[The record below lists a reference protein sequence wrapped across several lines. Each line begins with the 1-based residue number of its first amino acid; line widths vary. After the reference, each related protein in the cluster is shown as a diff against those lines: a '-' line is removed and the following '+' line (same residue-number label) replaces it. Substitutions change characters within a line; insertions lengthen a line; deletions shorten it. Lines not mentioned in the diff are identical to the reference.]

1 MIGPT
6 LGFYFGRR
14 ILNAILAIFGI
25 AFAIVFMFDF
35 LDLIRSTIDRPSF
48 RWATAFQTSFFRVP
62 VFSEL
67 VLPFATLFGAMAAF
81 LALSRKLE
89 LVVARAAGISVWQ
102 FTAPAVLVA
111 AGLGLFASLVYN
123 PLAAAMKDH
132 SDRMALVLAG
142 TDRSKGTSDPSKAVW
157 LRQDGEDGE
166 SIIRAAQAADRGL
179 HLADVS
185 IYGYDHTGRFRERIE
200 AATADYDDGRWRL
213 TRVDVHT
220 SGHDPQA
227 YDTYHVSTKLKREQ
241 VGESLAQP
249 DTVSFWALPSFI
261 EAARNAGLPAYQ
273 FELQYQS
280 LLARPLL
287 LVAMVAIA
295 ATVSLRVFRFGNIG
309 RMILGGVAAGFVLYV
324 VGEVARGLGGAGM
337 VPPFLAAWSPAVIAS
352 SMGFTILLYLED
364 G

>member
-6 LGFYFGRR
+6 LGRYFGRR
-14 ILNAILAIFGI
+14 ILNAIVAIFAI
-25 AFAIVFMFDF
+25 AFTIVFLFDF
-35 LDLIRSTIDRPSF
+35 LDMIRANVDRPSF
-48 RWATAFQTSFFRVP
+48 RWSIAFQASFFRIP
-62 VFSEL
+62 TFSEQ
-67 VLPFATLFGAMAAF
+67 VLPFATLFGAMTAF

-102 FTAPAVLVA
+102 FTAPAVIVA

-123 PLAAAMKDH
+123 PVAAAMKEH
-132 SDRMALVLAG
+132 SDRMVLELSG
-142 TDRSKGTSDPSKAVW
+142 SDRHTAIDSGRPVW

-166 SIIRAAQAADRGL
+166 SIIRAGRAIDRGL

-185 IYGYDHTGRFRERIE
+185 IFSYDKTGKFRERIE
-200 AATADYDDGRWRL
+200 AGTADYEDGYWRL
-213 TRVDVHT
+213 GSARVYA
-220 SGHDPQA
+220 SGHDPQV
-227 YDTYHVSTKLKREQ
+227 YDTWRVSTRLKREQ

-261 EAARNAGLPAYQ
+261 ETARNAGLPAFQ
-273 FELQYQS
+273 FELQYQL

-309 RMILGGVAAGFVLYV
+309 RLILGGVAAGFVLYV

-337 VPPFLAAWSPAVIAS
+337 VPPFLAAWSPAVVAS

>member
-6 LGFYFGRR
+6 LGLYFARR
-14 ILNAILAIFGI
+14 ILNAILAIFAI

-35 LDLIRSTIDRPSF
+35 LDMIRATVDRPSF
-48 RWATAFQTSFFRVP
+48 RWGVAFQASFFRIP
-62 VFSEL
+62 TFSEQ
-67 VLPFATLFGAMAAF
+67 VLPFATLFGAMTAF

-102 FTAPAVLVA
+102 FTAPAVMVA
-111 AGLGLFASLVYN
+111 AGLGLFATAVYN
-123 PLAAAMKDH
+123 PFAAGMKER
-132 SDRMALVLAG
+132 SDRLVLTLAG
-142 TDRSKGTSDPSKAVW
+142 TEKKTLMDTAQAVW

-166 SIIRAAQAADRGL
+166 SIVRAARAVDRGL
-179 HLADVS
+179 HLADVD
-185 IYGYDHTGRFRERIE
+185 IYAFDKTGRFRERIQ
-200 AATADYDDGRWRL
+200 ATAADYDDGGWRL
-213 TRVDVHT
+213 TKARVYT
-220 SGHDPQA
+220 SGHDPQE
-227 YDTYHVSTKLKREQ
+227 YDTYRLSSRLKREQ

-249 DTVSFWALPSFI
+249 DTLSFWALPAFI
-261 EAARNAGLPAYQ
+261 ETARNAGLPAYQ

-337 VPPFLAAWSPAVIAS
+337 VPPALAAWSPAVVAS

>member
-1 MIGPT
+1 MIGST
-6 LGFYFGRR
+6 LGVYFGRR
-14 ILNAILAIFGI
+14 ILNAILAIFAI

-35 LDLIRSTIDRPSF
+35 LDMIRATVDRPNF
-48 RWATAFQTSFFRVP
+48 KWTIAFQASFFRIP
-62 VFSEL
+62 TFSEQ
-67 VLPFATLFGAMAAF
+67 VLPFATLFGAMTAF

-102 FTAPAVLVA
+102 FITPALIVA
-111 AGLGLFASLVYN
+111 AALGLFATVVYN
-123 PLAAAMKDH
+123 PIAASMKEH
-132 SDRMALVLAG
+132 SDRMALTLVG
-142 TDRSKGTSDPSKAVW
+142 GDKKALLDGATGVW

-166 SIIRAAQAADRGL
+166 SIIRAGRAVDRGL
-179 HLADVS
+179 HLTDVS
-185 IYGYDHTGRFRERIE
+185 VYAFDKTGRFRERIE
-200 AATADYDDGRWRL
+200 AEAADYDDGRWL
-213 TRVDVHT
+213 LSKGNVYT
-220 SGHDPQA
+220 SGRDPQVF
-227 YDTYHVSTKLKREQ
+227 DTYRVSTRLKREQ

-273 FELQYQS
+273 FELQYQL

-287 LVAMVAIA
+287 LVAMVSIA

-337 VPPFLAAWSPAVIAS
+337 VPPFLAAWSPAVVAS

>member
-14 ILNAILAIFGI
+14 ILNAILAIFAV

-35 LDLIRSTIDRPSF
+35 LDMIRATVDRPSF
-48 RWATAFQTSFFRVP
+48 RWGIAFQASFFRVP
-62 VFSEL
+62 AFSEQ

-111 AGLGLFASLVYN
+111 AGLGLFATLVFN
-123 PLAAAMKDH
+123 PFAAAMKEH
-132 SDRMALVLAG
+132 SDRMVLALAG
-142 TDRSKGTSDPSKAVW
+142 TEKKTMMDTAQAVW

-166 SIIRAAQAADRGL
+166 SIVRAARAVDRGL
-179 HLADVS
+179 HLADV
-185 IYGYDHTGRFRERIE
+185 DVFAFDKTGRFRERIE
-200 AATADYDDGRWRL
+200 AKAADYEDGRWRL
-213 TRVDVHT
+213 TSAQVYT
-220 SGHDPQA
+220 SGRDPQA
-227 YDTYHVSTKLKREQ
+227 FDVYHLSTRLKREQ

-249 DTVSFWALPSFI
+249 DTLSFWALPSFI
-261 EAARNAGLPAYQ
+261 ETARNAGLPAYQ

-337 VPPFLAAWSPAVIAS
+337 VPPALAAWSPAVVAS

>member
-6 LGFYFGRR
+6 LGTYFGRR
-14 ILNAILAIFGI
+14 TLNAILAIFAL
-25 AFAIVFMFDF
+25 AFTIVFLFDF
-35 LDLIRSTIDRPSF
+35 LDMIRATVDRPSF
-48 RWATAFQTSFFRVP
+48 RWSVALQASLFRIP
-62 VFSEL
+62 TFSEQ

-102 FTAPAVLVA
+102 FTAPALVVA
-111 AGLGLFASLVYN
+111 AALGVFAALVYN
-123 PLAAAMKDH
+123 PVAAAMKAR
-132 SDRMALVLAG
+132 SDRMMVVLSG
-142 TDRSKGTSDPSKAVW
+142 SDRHTAMDDGRPVW

-166 SIIRAAQAADRGL
+166 SIIRAGRAIDQGL
-179 HLADVS
+179 HLFDVTVFTF
-185 IYGYDHTGRFRERIE
+185 DRTGRFRERIE
-200 AATADYDDGRWRL
+200 AASADWEEGAWRL
-213 TRVDVHT
+213 SDARVIA
-220 SGHDPQA
+220 SGRDPQVFA
-227 YDTYHVSTKLKREQ
+227 TYRLSTRLKREQ

-261 EAARNAGLPAYQ
+261 ETARNAGLPAYQ
-273 FELQYQS
+273 FELQYQM

-337 VPPFLAAWSPAVIAS
+337 VPPFLAAWSPAVVAS
-352 SMGFTILLYLED
+352 SLGFTILLYLED

>member
-6 LGFYFGRR
+6 LGLYFGRR
-14 ILNAILAIFGI
+14 ILNAVLAIFAI

-35 LDLIRSTIDRPSF
+35 LDMIRATVDRPSF
-48 RWATAFQTSFFRVP
+48 KWGIAFQASFFRIP
-62 VFSEL
+62 TFSEQ
-67 VLPFATLFGAMAAF
+67 VLPFATLFGAMTAF

-102 FTAPAVLVA
+102 FTAPALIVA

-123 PLAAAMKDH
+123 PVAASMKEH
-132 SDRMALVLAG
+132 SDRMVLALAG
-142 TDRSKGTSDPSKAVW
+142 GEKKTLIDTSQTVW

-166 SIIRAAQAADRGL
+166 SIIRAARAIDRGL
-179 HLADVS
+179 HLAEVVVYAFDK
-185 IYGYDHTGRFRERIE
+185 TGKFRERIE

-213 TRVDVHT
+213 AEARVFT
-220 SGHDPQA
+220 AGRDPQSFDV
-227 YDTYHVSTKLKREQ
+227 YRLSTRLKREQ

-249 DTVSFWALPSFI
+249 DTVSFWSLPSFI
-261 EAARNAGLPAYQ
+261 ETARAAGLPAYQ

>member
-14 ILNAILAIFGI
+14 TLSAILSIFAI

-35 LDLIRSTIDRPSF
+35 LDMIRATVDRPSF
-48 RWATAFQTSFFRVP
+48 NWATAFQASFFRIP
-62 VFSEL
+62 TFSEQ

-102 FTAPAVLVA
+102 FTAPALAVA

-123 PLAAAMKDH
+123 PIAAAMKEH
-132 SDRMALVLAG
+132 SDRMVLALAG
-142 TDRSKGTSDPSKAVW
+142 TEKRTVIDTAQVVW
-157 LRQDGEDGE
+157 LRQNGEDGE
-166 SIIRAAQAADRGL
+166 SIMRAGRAIDRGL
-179 HLADVS
+179 HLAEVDVFTF
-185 IYGYDHTGRFRERIE
+185 DRTGKFRERIE
-200 AATADYDDGRWRL
+200 AASADHQDGQWL
-213 TRVDVHT
+213 LNKARVFA
-220 SGHDPQA
+220 SGRDPQSFDV
-227 YDTYHVSTKLKREQ
+227 YRLSTRLKREQ
-241 VGESLAQP
+241 VGDSLAQP
-249 DTVSFWALPSFI
+249 DTLSFWALPAFI
-261 EAARNAGLPAYQ
+261 ETARNAGLPAYQ

-309 RMILGGVAAGFVLYV
+309 RMILGGGAAGFVLYV

-337 VPPFLAAWSPAVIAS
+337 VPPALAAWSPAVVAS

>member
-1 MIGPT
+1 MIGRT

-14 ILNAILAIFGI
+14 ILNAILAIFAI
-25 AFAIVFMFDF
+25 AFTIVFLFDF
-35 LDLIRSTIDRPSF
+35 LDLIRATVDRPSF
-48 RWATAFQTSFFRVP
+48 RWSLAFQASFFRIP
-62 VFSEL
+62 TFSEQ

-102 FTAPAVLVA
+102 FTAPAVIVA
-111 AGLGLFASLVYN
+111 AGLGLFATIAYN
-123 PLAAAMKDH
+123 PLAAAMKER
-132 SDRMALVLAG
+132 SDRSVLELSG
-142 TDRSKGTSDPSKAVW
+142 PDRRTAEDVGRPVW

-166 SIIRAAQAADRGL
+166 SIIRAGQAVDRGL
-179 HLADVS
+179 HLSDVVVFAF
-185 IYGYDHTGRFRERIE
+185 DKTGKFRERIE
-200 AATADYDDGRWRL
+200 ARTADWADGHWRL
-213 TRVDVHT
+213 EQARVFA
-220 SGHDPQA
+220 SGRDPQA
-227 YDTYHVSTKLKREQ
+227 FDEYRVSTRLKREQ

-249 DTVSFWALPSFI
+249 DTVSFWALPNFI
-261 EAARNAGLPAYQ
+261 ETARNAGLPAFQ
-273 FELQYQS
+273 FELQYQL

-337 VPPFLAAWSPAVIAS
+337 VPPFLAAWSPAVVAS

>member
-1 MIGPT
+1 MIGAT
-6 LGFYFGRR
+6 LGLYFGRR
-14 ILNAILAIFGI
+14 ILTAVMGIFLVAFGI
-25 AFAIVFMFDF
+25 VFLFDF
-35 LDLIRSTIDRPSF
+35 LDLVRSTVDRPNF
-48 RWATAFQTSFFRVP
+48 TFGRAFQASFFRVP
-62 VFSEL
+62 TFSEQ

-102 FTAPAVLVA
+102 FTAPALIVA
-111 AGLGLFASLVYN
+111 AGLGAFTTVVYN
-123 PLAAAMKDH
+123 PLTAVMKEQ
-132 SDRMALVLAG
+132 SDRMILVLVSGDKKPA
-142 TDRSKGTSDPSKAVW
+142 TAIERPVW

-166 SIIRAAQAADRGL
+166 SIIRAGRAVDRGQ

-185 IYGYDHTGRFRERIE
+185 VYAFDKTGRFRERIE
-200 AATADYDDGRWRL
+200 AETADYDDGRWL
-213 TRVDVHT
+213 LANARVFT
-220 SGHDPQA
+220 AGQDPQSFDS
-227 YDTYHVSTKLKREQ
+227 YRISTRMKREQ

-249 DTVSFWALPSFI
+249 DTVSFWALPGFI
-261 EAARNAGLPAYQ
+261 EAARAAGLPAYE
-273 FELQYQS
+273 FELQYQL

-287 LVAMVAIA
+287 LVAMVTIA

-337 VPPFLAAWSPAVIAS
+337 VPPFLAAWSPAVVAS
-352 SMGFTILLYLED
+352 SLGFTILLYLED

>member
-1 MIGPT
+1 MIGRT
-6 LGFYFGRR
+6 LGVYFGRR
-14 ILNAILAIFGI
+14 ILNSILAIFAI

-35 LDLIRSTIDRPSF
+35 LDMIRATIDRPSF
-48 RWATAFQTSFFRVP
+48 KWGIAFQASFFRIP
-62 VFSEL
+62 TFSEQ
-67 VLPFATLFGAMAAF
+67 VLPFATLFGSMAGF

-102 FTAPAVLVA
+102 FIAPALIVA
-111 AGLGLFASLVYN
+111 AGIGLFATTVYN
-123 PLAAAMKDH
+123 PIAAAMKEH
-132 SDRMALVLAG
+132 SDRMSVVLSGGERRTAI
-142 TDRSKGTSDPSKAVW
+142 DTSDVVW

-166 SIIRAAQAADRGL
+166 SIIRAGRAVDRGL
-179 HLADVS
+179 HLAEVS
-185 IYGYDHTGRFRERIE
+185 IFTYDKTGRFRERIE
-200 AATADYDDGRWRL
+200 AATADYDDGLWRL
-213 TRVDVHT
+213 KKAKVYT
-220 SGHDPQA
+220 SGRDPQA
-227 YDTYHVSTKLKREQ
+227 YDDYRVSTKLKREQ

-261 EAARNAGLPAYQ
+261 ETARNAGLPAFQ

-337 VPPFLAAWSPAVIAS
+337 VPPFLAAWSPAVVAS